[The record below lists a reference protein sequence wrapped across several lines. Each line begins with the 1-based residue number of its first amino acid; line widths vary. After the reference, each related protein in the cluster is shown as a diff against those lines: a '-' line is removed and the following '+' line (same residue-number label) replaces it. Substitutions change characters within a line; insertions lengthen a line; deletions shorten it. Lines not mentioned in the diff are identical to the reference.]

1 MKKSTLTLLILLVSA
16 MGWAQIVTTTP
27 TIITDD
33 YTGTIE
39 VVFDATKGTAGLKD
53 FYRRCVCTYRSN
65 YRQKHHQFRLEI
77 CSDPLAKHYKP
88 GTGQHN

>member
-1 MKKSTLTLLILLVSA
+1 MKKSTLTLLVLLVSVFA
-16 MGWAQIVTTTP
+16 WSQIVTTTP

-53 FYRRCVCTYRSN
+53 F
-65 YRQKHHQFRLEI
+65 
-77 CSDPLAKHYKP
+77 
-88 GTGQHN
+88 TGNV

>member
-1 MKKSTLTLLILLVSA
+1 MKKSTLTLLVLLVSVFA
-16 MGWAQIVTTTP
+16 WSQIVTTTP

-53 FYRRCVCTYRSN
+53 F
-65 YRQKHHQFRLEI
+65 
-77 CSDPLAKHYKP
+77 
-88 GTGQHN
+88 TGNVYAHTGVFTETSPSTWAHAPVWGGGSRPSS